1 MAEHTRVCARCRKRR
16 APEDYIG
23 HRGKIVSH
31 CLHCREKARM
41 FRQEKKDRH
50 ATGEKYALEYCPW
63 YAGEIR
69 VEKYGGQGL
78 I

>member
-1 MAEHTRVCARCRKRR
+1 MAEHTRVCPRCRKRR

-31 CLHCREKARM
+31 CIYCREKEKAARLK
-41 FRQEKKDRH
+41 RQAKS
-50 ATGEKYALEYCPW
+50 ATERYSLEYCPW

-69 VEKYGGQGL
+69 MEKYGGQGL
-78 I
+78 L